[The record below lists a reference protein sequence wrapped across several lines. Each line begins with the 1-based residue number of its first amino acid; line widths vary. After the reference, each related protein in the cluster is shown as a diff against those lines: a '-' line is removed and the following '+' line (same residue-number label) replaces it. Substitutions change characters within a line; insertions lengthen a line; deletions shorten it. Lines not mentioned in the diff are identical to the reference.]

1 MSYDDIINIKEYR
14 SAESL
19 KSFPRMNR
27 EERAKIFSP
36 FAALRGYEDA
46 TKEAERRSKR
56 VKRTY
61 IAEVERSKINEV
73 LPKLVKHDIV
83 KSTYFAEE
91 DNGIGEER
99 TIEAEFLSISEDRSS
114 IILISSTE
122 KITIRIKDL
131 LALEAL

>member
-27 EERAKIFSP
+27 E
-36 FAALRGYEDA
+36 
-46 TKEAERRSKR
+46 
-56 VKRTY
+56 
-61 IAEVERSKINEV
+61 ERSKINEV